1 VQHVVRTNLAADDVA
16 FNCVMQLQDEQGMM
30 GVRLNKDIV
39 QVGGWRLLG
48 TGLSPIPEPFAPV
61 LCFEVG

>member
-1 VQHVVRTNLAADDVA
+1 MKHVVRTNLACDDVA

-48 TGLSPIPEPFAPV
+48 LS
-61 LCFEVG
+61 